1 MKKKMKKEF
10 LTMASLIIAVTTTAS
25 CGSSSDSMP
34 EDPSTPDVT
43 QPIEN
48 TDMRVRNLARATT
61 LFDAAMQH
69 YISGD
74 MKMADMYNPSTDKA
88 SGEADV
94 WPYTAAIEA
103 CNSILEGY
111 AVLAK
116 AGKTPEQG
124 SAANY
129 KAQLEKLYD
138 GLEYYAG
145 TFKLTSF
152 TRNNQEW
159 TVYGVHRGG
168 MKGGA
173 KVDGDQNVYD
183 DQQWIIRE
191 LLRSWKA
198 TGEKKYLDKAEYLT
212 AYVLDGWDCCPA
224 DKQNAWGNEVGGI
237 TWGPSYCTK
246 HACSNAP
253 FISPLVWLAEYYQG
267 KADKIAYRTINSDG
281 KRLDVTAN
289 KADYYLMMAKK
300 IYEWQQYN
308 LRASDGVYLD
318 MVGAN
323 NNVRYEE
330 VDGVQYR
337 ISNPGTGAG
346 GTKHTYNSGTMVSGG
361 ADLYALTKDTRFLD
375 DTQKL
380 YNDTFSYFPKKNSK
394 GTWDYAYSDF
404 SRWFDDVLMR
414 GWMAAAEIGIDAKDG
429 VATFQT
435 NLDYA
440 WENFLH
446 NNALPRG
453 LTGGWSNNQ
462 AQNDVR
468 AIVAFAYASEY
479 GMLVASKIQ

>member
-1 MKKKMKKEF
+1 MKKGI
-10 LTMASLIIAVTTTAS
+10 LTMASLVIAITTTAS
-25 CGSSSDSMP
+25 CGSNNDILPDSP
-34 EDPSTPDVT
+34 NTPVT
-43 QPIEN
+43 PQPVEN
-48 TDMRVRNLARATT
+48 NDISVRNLTRATI

-69 YISGD
+69 YISGE
-74 MKMADMYNPSTDKA
+74 MKMADMYNPSTDKP

-111 AVLAK
+111 SSLTK
-116 AGKTPEQG
+116 AGKKPEQG
-124 SAANY
+124 TASEY

-145 TFKLTSF
+145 TFKLTSY
-152 TRNNQEW
+152 TLNNQEW
-159 TVYGVHRGG
+159 TVYGVHRGS

-173 KVDGDQNVYD
+173 RVDGDQNVYD

-198 TGEKKYLDKAEYLT
+198 TGEQKYLDKAEYLT
-212 AYVLDGWDCCPA
+212 AYVLDGWDWCLD
-224 DKQNAWGNEVGGI
+224 DKQNTWGNEVGGI

-246 HACSNAP
+246 HACSNGP

-267 KADKIAYRTINSDG
+267 KSDKITYRTISADG
-281 KRLDVTAN
+281 KRQDITST

-308 LRASDGVYLD
+308 LRASDGIYLD

-323 NNVRYEE
+323 NNIRYEV

-361 ADLYALTKDTRFLD
+361 ADLYSLTHDTRYLD
-375 DTQKL
+375 DTRKL

-394 GTWDYAYSDF
+394 GNWDYAYSNF

-414 GWMAAAEIGIDAKDG
+414 GWISAGEIGVDTKEGIE
-429 VATFQT
+429 TFQT

-440 WENFLH
+440 WDNFLL
-446 NNALPRG
+446 NKTLPRG
-453 LTGGWSNNQ
+453 LTGGWSNND

-468 AIVAFAYASEY
+468 ALVAFAYASEY
-479 GMLVASKIQ
+479 GMLVSSVLQ

>member
-1 MKKKMKKEF
+1 MKKEI
-10 LTMASLIIAVTTTAS
+10 LTMASLVIAITTTAS
-25 CGSSSDSMP
+25 CGSSNDIL
-34 EDPSTPDVT
+34 PDNPNTHVNP
-43 QPIEN
+43 QPVEN
-48 TDMRVRNLARATT
+48 NDVSVRNLTRATI

-69 YISGD
+69 YISGEI
-74 MKMADMYNPSTDKA
+74 KMADMYNPSTDKA

-111 AVLAK
+111 LALNK

-124 SAANY
+124 SAIAY
-129 KAQLEKLYD
+129 KDQLEKLYD

-159 TVYGVHRGG
+159 TVYGVHRGS

-173 KVDGDQNVYD
+173 RVDGDQNVYD

-198 TGEKKYLDKAEYLT
+198 TGEQRYLDKAEYLT
-212 AYVLDGWDCCPA
+212 AYVLDGWDWCP
-224 DKQNAWGNEVGGI
+224 DEKQNSWGSEVGGI

-246 HACSNAP
+246 HACSNGP

-267 KADKIAYRTINSDG
+267 KSDKIIYRTISNDG
-281 KRLDVTAN
+281 KRQDVTST
-289 KADYYLMMAKK
+289 KAEYYLMMAKK

-308 LRASDGVYLD
+308 LRASDGIYLD
-318 MVGAN
+318 MVGADN
-323 NNVRYEE
+323 NIRYE
-330 VDGVQYR
+330 VIDGVQYR

-361 ADLYALTKDTRFLD
+361 ADLYALTHDSRYLD
-375 DTQKL
+375 DTRKL
-380 YNDTFSYFPKKNSK
+380 YSDTFSYFPKKNSK
-394 GTWDYAYSDF
+394 GNWDYAYSNF

-414 GWMAAAEIGIDAKDG
+414 GWISAGEIGVDSKEG

-440 WENFLH
+440 WDNFLL
-446 NNALPRG
+446 NKALPRG
-453 LTGGWSNNQ
+453 LTGGWSNND

-468 AIVAFAYASEY
+468 ALVAFAYASEY
-479 GMLVASKIQ
+479 GMLVASKVQ

>member
-1 MKKKMKKEF
+1 MKKEI
-10 LTMASLIIAVTTTAS
+10 LTLASLVIAISTTAS
-25 CGSSSDSMP
+25 CGSNNELQPD
-34 EDPSTPDVT
+34 TPNQPVAT
-43 QPIEN
+43 QP
-48 TDMRVRNLARATT
+48 TDNSDESIRNLTRATT
-61 LFDAAMQH
+61 LFDAAMEH

-111 AVLAK
+111 AALAK

-124 SAANY
+124 SAAAY
-129 KAQLEKLYD
+129 QAQLEKLYD

-198 TGEKKYLDKAEYLT
+198 TGNQKYLEKAEYLT
-212 AYVLDGWDCCPA
+212 AYVLDGWDWCPS
-224 DKQNAWGNEVGGI
+224 DKENNWGNEVGGI

-246 HACSNAP
+246 HACSNGP
-253 FISPLVWLAEYYQG
+253 FISPLVWLAEYY
-267 KADKIAYRTINSDG
+267 KDKSDKTTYRIVGSDG
-281 KRLDVTAN
+281 KRLDVTAT
-289 KADYYLMMAKK
+289 KADYYLLMARK
-300 IYEWQQYN
+300 IYEWQQYV
-308 LRASDGVYLD
+308 LRASDGIYLD
-318 MVGAN
+318 MQGADN
-323 NNVRYEE
+323 NIRYEE

-337 ISNPGTGAG
+337 ISNPGTGAV
-346 GTKHTYNSGTMVSGG
+346 GTKFTYNSGTMVSGG
-361 ADLYALTKDTRFLD
+361 ADLYTLTGDSRYLND
-375 DTQKL
+375 VSNL
-380 YNDTFSYFPKKNSK
+380 YAATFSYFPQKNSK
-394 GTWDYAYSDF
+394 GYWDYAYSNF
-404 SRWFDDVLMR
+404 SRWFDDVLLR
-414 GWMAAAEIGIDAKDG
+414 GWLAARQIGVDSKEG
-429 VATFQT
+429 VSTFQT
-435 NLDYA
+435 NLDYS
-440 WENFLH
+440 WDHFLH
-446 NNALPRG
+446 QNALPRG
-453 LTGGWSNNQ
+453 LTGGWSNNA

-479 GMLVASKIQ
+479 GMLVGNK

>member
-1 MKKKMKKEF
+1 MKKEI
-10 LTMASLIIAVTTTAS
+10 LTMVSLALALSTTAS
-25 CGSSSDSMP
+25 CGSNNDFQTDEP
-34 EDPSTPDVT
+34 TTPVAP
-43 QPIEN
+43 QPIETN
-48 TDMRVRNLARATT
+48 DVNVRNLTRATA

-74 MKMADMYNPSTDKA
+74 MKMADMYNPYTDKA

-111 AVLAK
+111 AALTK
-116 AGKTPEQG
+116 AGKSAQQGTAAAYKEQL
-124 SAANY
+124 A
-129 KAQLEKLYD
+129 KLYD

-145 TFKLTSF
+145 TFKLTSY

-159 TVYGVHRGG
+159 TVYGVHRGA

-198 TGEKKYLDKAEYLT
+198 TGEQKYLDKAEYLT
-212 AYVLDGWDCCPA
+212 AYVLDGWDWCLD
-224 DKQNAWGNEVGGI
+224 DKQHAWGNEVGGI
-237 TWGPSYCTK
+237 TWGPSYGTK
-246 HACSNAP
+246 HACSNGP
-253 FISPLVWLAEYYQG
+253 FVSPLVWLAEYYQG
-267 KADKIAYRTINSDG
+267 KNDKVTYRTIANDG
-281 KRLDVTAN
+281 KRQDVTAT

-318 MVGAN
+318 MVGASN
-323 NNVRYEE
+323 NIRYD
-330 VDGVQYR
+330 VFDGVQYR

-361 ADLYALTKDTRFLD
+361 ADLYALTHDSRYLD
-375 DTQKL
+375 DTRKL
-380 YNDTFSYFPKKNSK
+380 YTATFDYFPKKNSK

-414 GWMAAAEIGIDAKDG
+414 GWIDATGIGVDAKEG

-435 NLDYA
+435 NLDYS
-440 WENFLH
+440 WENFLRQ
-446 NNALPRG
+446 NALPRG

-468 AIVAFAYASEY
+468 AIIAFAYASEY
-479 GMLVASKIQ
+479 GMLVATNLQ

>member
-1 MKKKMKKEF
+1 MNKKMKKEI
-10 LTMASLIIAVTTTAS
+10 LTLASLVIALSTTAS
-25 CGSSSDSMP
+25 CGSNNDFQGDDPNHPAIPLPHENSDMS
-34 EDPSTPDVT
+34 
-43 QPIEN
+43 
-48 TDMRVRNLARATT
+48 VRNLTRATT
-61 LFDAAMQH
+61 LFDAAMHH
-69 YISGD
+69 YISGE

-88 SGEADV
+88 SGDADV

-111 AVLAK
+111 AALAQ

-124 SAANY
+124 NAAAY
-129 KAQLEKLYD
+129 KSQLEKLYD

-145 TFKLTSF
+145 TFQLTSY
-152 TRNNQEW
+152 TRHQQSW

-191 LLRSWKA
+191 LLRSWKV
-198 TGEKKYLDKAEYLT
+198 TGEQKYLDKAEYLT
-212 AYVLDGWDCCPA
+212 AYVLDGWDWCPDTKA
-224 DKQNAWGNEVGGI
+224 NAWGNEVGGI

-253 FISPLVWLAEYYQG
+253 FISPLVWLAQYYQG
-267 KADKIAYRTINSDG
+267 KADQVTYRTISSDG
-281 KRLDVTAN
+281 KRQDITAT
-289 KADYYLMMAKK
+289 KADYYLMMAQK

-323 NNVRYEE
+323 NTIRYEE
-330 VDGVQYR
+330 IDGVTYR
-337 ISNPGTGAG
+337 ISNPGTGAV
-346 GTKHTYNSGTMVSGG
+346 GTKFTYNSGTMVSGG
-361 ADLYALTKDTRFLD
+361 ADLYQITKDARYL
-375 DTQKL
+375 
-380 YNDTFSYFPKKNSK
+380 NDTRDLYTATFNYFPKKNSK
-394 GTWDYAYSDF
+394 GNWDYAYSNF

-414 GWMAAAEIGIDAKDG
+414 GWMAAGTIGVDTKEG

-435 NLDYA
+435 NLDYS
-440 WENFLH
+440 WDHFLL

-453 LTGGWSNNQ
+453 LTGGWSNNK

-468 AIVAFAYASEY
+468 ALVAFAYASEY
-479 GMLVASKIQ
+479 GMLVASNLQ